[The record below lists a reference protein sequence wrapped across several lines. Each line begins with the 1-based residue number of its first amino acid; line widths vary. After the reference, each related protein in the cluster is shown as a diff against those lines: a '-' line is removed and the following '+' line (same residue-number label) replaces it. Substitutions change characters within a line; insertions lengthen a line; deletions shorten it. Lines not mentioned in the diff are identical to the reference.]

1 MTATTERVVVIG
13 VGNPWRR
20 DDGAGPA
27 VATAFRARLDDSVA
41 VLELDGEAARLVD
54 AWDGADL
61 AVVVDAVRTGA
72 VPGTVHLLEAD
83 ADAGGEAGPAGR
95 TTSSHGLGVEQ
106 AIELARVFGRLPRR
120 LVLVGIEGADFG
132 PGSDVTPGVAAAVGP
147 AVRVIADVVQGRA

>member
-1 MTATTERVVVIG
+1 VVVIG

-27 VATAFRARLDDSVA
+27 VATALRARLDDSVA

-83 ADAGGEAGPAGR
+83 GDADAGGEAGPAGG

-106 AIELARVFGRLPRR
+106 AIELARVLGRLPRR

-132 PGSDVTPGVAAAVGP
+132 PGSDVTAAVAAAVGP
-147 AVRVIADVVQGRA
+147 AVRVVADVVEGRA